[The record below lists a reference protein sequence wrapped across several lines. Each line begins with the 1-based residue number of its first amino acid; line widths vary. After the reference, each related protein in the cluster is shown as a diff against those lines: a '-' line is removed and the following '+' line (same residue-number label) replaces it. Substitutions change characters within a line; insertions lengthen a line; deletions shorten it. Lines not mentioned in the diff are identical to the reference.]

1 MIAGNGQLKS
11 LMNRTSLIVQEV
23 KEVVWTLFLSPAAL

>member
-23 KEVVWTLFLSPAAL
+23 KEVVWTQPCEVS